1 MKIRTLVIIAASLAL
16 CASCGR
22 HFISDPGFRKQV
34 ETDYDNRVSLLA
46 SAAAP
51 VTTTDSLEAVAKGLT
66 PGESPLSF
74 KAKSAEEKEAMEFL
88 LAYSPLNDV
97 VTMGTGYFLAN
108 VRRAFAAR
116 DSMAWGDSIP
126 EYIFRYYVMPVRV
139 NNESLDNF
147 RTDYYDTL
155 SRRVAGMTMQQAALE
170 INHWCHEQA
179 NYQPTDGRTAS
190 PEAIMKR
197 TYGRCGEETVFTI
210 AALRTVG
217 IPARQVY
224 TPRWA
229 HCDDNHA
236 WVEVWVDGAWHYL
249 GACEPAPKLDE
260 AWFTY
265 PASRGL
271 YMEVK
276 VFGRYFGDE
285 DIVEQDPLIARINST
300 ANYAPVSRPTVH
312 VVDASGKPVPGASV
326 AFKVYNYA
334 EFYTVFKATCD
345 ADGGCSFAMGRGDRL
360 IWASDAASGAFG
372 FVKVGASDTSDVTVK
387 LSYTSA
393 DTVSAKFEIVPPMG
407 RPVSIDM
414 TSPAEVACTARL
426 AVEDGVR
433 KAVIDSFPKNASEAF
448 FRTVVDEDEPADKS
462 AAFGFDVAKLDRA
475 VVTSR
480 GNWKMIPEVI
490 RQAYNREDSP
500 GLVGLA
506 VSLLNTLSDKDLQDS
521 DADVLLSHLFWW
533 YDSRNTSDTLKL
545 AAVPYADD
553 FASQYIVSPRILT
566 EPLTFWRSDVT
577 AWLERNGLAVSP
589 AEANASLASKLT
601 SAISSAIKVV
611 DSTSRGDV
619 FMTPAAVAKV
629 QLCDAVSR
637 DIFYVACL
645 RTLGIPARLN
655 PVDRKPQFFSEGS
668 WTTSEFNA
676 KSGTG
681 AEGGIE
687 SEPAY
692 GTLKLVCK
700 GGAVANPLYYVN
712 FTVSKLEGGN
722 LKLLDLGDSS
732 EGDMSDKMRCNSIFR
747 TPVTLEAGEYVL
759 VTGNRRGDGS
769 VVATLK
775 TIVVKAGEP
784 TIVEFGIEPAT
795 DVPIGRIPASAA
807 SRLFGAAGRGKMGV
821 ALILSTS
828 GEPSTHLMRDLS
840 AMKKDFEGRNAH
852 FTVLYSPSDASNA
865 SMKSTLEALLEED
878 RAKLPAGA
886 AFGTDD
892 GSKMFELLTSALKL
906 NREYPLLV
914 VGSPDGTIV
923 YAASGYNINQGV
935 RILRDL

>member
-1 MKIRTLVIIAASLAL
+1 MTLCS
-16 CASCGR
+16 SCGT
-22 HFISDPGFRKQV
+22 HFISDAGFRKQV
-34 ETDYDNRVSLLA
+34 EKDYGNRIAML
-46 SAAAP
+46 
-51 VTTTDSLEAVAKGLT
+51 DSSMAQQA
-66 PGESPLSF
+66 SF
-74 KAKSAEEKEAMEFL
+74 KARNAEEKEAMEFL

-97 VTMGTGYFLAN
+97 VTMGPDYFMAN
-108 VRRAFAAR
+108 VRQAFIAR

-170 INHWCHEQA
+170 VNHWCHEHV

-197 TYGRCGEETVFTI
+197 TYGRCGEETVFAI

-236 WVEVWVDGAWHYL
+236 WVEVWADGEWHYL

-276 VFGRYFGDE
+276 VFGRYFGEE
-285 DIVEQDPLIARINST
+285 DIVAQDPLIARINCT
-300 ANYAPVSRPTVH
+300 ANYAPVSRPTVQ

-326 AFKVYNYA
+326 AFKVYNYS
-334 EFYTVFKATCD
+334 ELYTVFNATCD
-345 ADGGCSFAMGRGDRL
+345 SEGKCSLAMGRGDRF
-360 IWASDAASGAFG
+360 IWASDPASGHFG
-372 FVKVGASDTSDVTVK
+372 FVKAGAADTSAITVK
-387 LSYTSA
+387 LSCASE
-393 DTVSAKFEIVPPMG
+393 DTVSAKFDIVPPAG
-407 RPVSIDM
+407 KPVFIDSN
-414 TSPAEVACTARL
+414 SPEEVACSARL
-426 AVEDGVR
+426 ASEDAIR
-433 KAVIDSFPKNASEAF
+433 NAVVAGFPKTAAEAF
-448 FRTVVDEDEPADKS
+448 TTTATDEDEPADKS
-462 AAFGFDVAKLDRA
+462 AAFGFDISKLDRA

-490 RQAYNREDSP
+490 RQASSKEDSP
-500 GLVGLA
+500 GLVEFA
-506 VSLLNTLSDKDLQDS
+506 VSLLNALSDKDLQD
-521 DADVLLSHLFWW
+521 ANPDVILSNIFWW

-545 AAVPYADD
+545 SKSPYTDD
-553 FASQYIVSPRILT
+553 FASRYIVLPRILT
-566 EPLTFWRSDVT
+566 EQMDFWRSDVS
-577 AWLERNGLAVSP
+577 AWLAGASGTADLRADATAVAAAVP
-589 AEANASLASKLT
+589 EAVKKVADAAATLVAEK
-601 SAISSAIKVV
+601 IRVV

-619 FMTPAAVAKV
+619 FMTPAAVAKSGV
-629 QLCDAVSR
+629 CDAVSR

-655 PVDRKPQFFSEGS
+655 PVDSKPQFFADGS
-668 WTTSEFNA
+668 WATSEFNA
-676 KSGTG
+676 KSG
-681 AEGGIE
+681 ADADGGIG
-687 SEPAY
+687 SGHSY
-692 GTLKLVCK
+692 GSLVLTCK

-712 FTVSKLEGGN
+712 FTVSKLENGK

-732 EGDMSDKMRCNSIFR
+732 EGDLSDKMRCSSIFK
-747 TPVTLEAGEYVL
+747 TPVVLEEGEYII

-769 VVATLK
+769 VVSTLQSVIIRAGEQTNATLS
-775 TIVVKAGEP
+775 
-784 TIVEFGIEPAT
+784 IESALDAP
-795 DVPIGRIPASAA
+795 VGKIPVSAA
-807 SRLFGAAGRGKMGV
+807 AKLFGSAGRGKMGV

-828 GEPSTHLMRDLS
+828 GEPSTHLIRDLAS
-840 AMKKDFEGRNAH
+840 LKKDFEGRNVH
-852 FTVLYSPSDASNA
+852 FTVLYEQVEVTNA

-878 RAKLPAGA
+878 KPKFPAGA
-886 AFGTDD
+886 TFGTDD
-892 GSKMFELLTSALKL
+892 GSAMFDLLTSSLKL
-906 NREYPLLV
+906 NREYPIV
-914 VGSPDGTIV
+914 AVGSADGTIM